1 MSRHHITTAIT
12 IASAALCGAALLQ
25 VGSISDAQ
33 AQGMPGAGGQPGGQP
48 GGMPTPAA
56 AGSDGV
62 AEQAPKKL
70 GALPTTPVLPPPKGS
85 RKKLQV
91 FSMDGYFRL
100 RHDWLKQLDLGFSDV
115 ESVGGAPFP
124 NPLACRGTLSP
135 GSCKN
140 SYSTANAR
148 LRLEPVFHIDERSSV
163 HLQVDVL
170 DNITLG
176 STPLNYSANGG
187 AGDLPINSIDGNQDA
202 PQAGRNSLND
212 SIVVK
217 RAWAEIDA
225 PIGLLKFGRMPWHW
239 GMGMVANGGGA
250 DPIHGG
256 YNLDADFGDTVDRV
270 SFSTKIPGMKLN
282 AGIAMDWGQTG
293 PNSALV
299 GEQAGG
305 AQRQAWDLDDADDL
319 GQYLLMISNMD
330 SPTLIADKIANGES
344 VFNYGA
350 LLSYIT
356 QSNVQQ
362 DVIVGESP
370 PAESYARRNMTT
382 YSPDLWVRYAKGKF
396 DVEAEATYVIGSLE
410 AADEGATDTVDIR
423 QFGGVARANY
433 RLMDDDLTLTQE
445 VGFASG
451 DQWDNEVEGRTHVS
465 GAVSLGPGD
474 NTLERFVFDPAYHV
488 DLILFRELLGG
499 VSNAVYGK
507 TSFVYELT
515 SKFKVRG
522 AGILS
527 AAHRPVATPGNST
540 LYGLELDADIGYE
553 NDGFFAGISYGIL
566 LPFAALDHP
575 ETAAFPF
582 GSQNGGNGGD
592 AGTAQT
598 IQSRLMLQF

>member
-1 MSRHHITTAIT
+1 
-12 IASAALCGAALLQ
+12 
-25 VGSISDAQ
+25 
-33 AQGMPGAGGQPGGQP
+33 MPGAGGQP

-56 AGSDGV
+56 GTSSDGV

-91 FSMDGYFRL
+91 FSLDGYFRF
-100 RHDWLKQLDLGFSDV
+100 RHDWLKQLDLGFTDV
-115 ESVGGAPFP
+115 ESLGGAPFP
-124 NPLACRGTLSP
+124 NPLACRGTSSA

-140 SYSTANAR
+140 SYSTANTR
-148 LRLEPVFHIDERSSV
+148 LRLEPIFHIDERSSV
-163 HLQVDVL
+163 HMQVDVL

-176 STPLNYSANGG
+176 ATPFGYSANGG

-202 PQAGRNSLND
+202 PQAGTNNLAD

-225 PIGLLKFGRMPWHW
+225 PIGILKFGRMPWHW
-239 GMGMVANGGGA
+239 GMGIVANGGGA

-256 YNLDADFGDTVDRV
+256 YNLDADFGDTVDRL
-270 SFSTKIPGMKLN
+270 SFSTKIPGMNLN
-282 AGIAMDWGQTG
+282 AGIAMDWGNTG

-299 GEQAGG
+299 GEQAGYG
-305 AQRQAWDLDDADDL
+305 RQAWDLDDADDL
-319 GQYLLMISNMD
+319 GQWLLMISNMD
-330 SPTLIADKIANGES
+330 SPTRVADKIANGES
-344 VFNYGA
+344 VLNYGA
-350 LLSYIT
+350 FLAYIT
-356 QSNVQQ
+356 RDNVQQ
-362 DVIVGESP
+362 DVMIGETP
-370 PAESYARRNMTT
+370 PPESYANRDMTT
-382 YSPDLWVRYAKGKF
+382 YTPDLWVKYAKGKF
-396 DVEAEATYVIGSLE
+396 DVEAEATYIIGSLK
-410 AADEGATDTVDIR
+410 APDLGIADSIKIR
-423 QFGGVARANY
+423 QFGGVARMNY
-433 RLMDDDLTLTQE
+433 RLMDDDLRLTQE

-451 DQWDNEVEGRTHVS
+451 DQWDNEVQGRTHVS

-488 DLILFRELLGG
+488 DLIFFRELLGG
-499 VSNAVYGK
+499 VSNAVYSK
-507 TSFVYELT
+507 SSFQYELT

-575 ETAAFPF
+575 VGSAFPF
-582 GSQNGGNGGD
+582 GPNTSNGGD
-592 AGTAQT
+592 AATAQT
-598 IQSRLMLQF
+598 IQTRLMLQF

>member
-1 MSRHHITTAIT
+1 
-12 IASAALCGAALLQ
+12 
-25 VGSISDAQ
+25 
-33 AQGMPGAGGQPGGQP
+33 MPGAGGQPGG
-48 GGMPTPAA
+48 GMPTPTGG
-56 AGSDGV
+56 GSDGV

-91 FSMDGYFRL
+91 FSLDGYFRL
-100 RHDWLKQLDLGFSDV
+100 RHDWLKQFDLGFTDV
-115 ESVGGAPFP
+115 EEVGGAPFP
-124 NPLACRGTLSP
+124 NPLACRGTNSP
-135 GSCKN
+135 SSCQN

-148 LRLEPVFHIDERSSV
+148 LRLEPIFHIDERSSV

-176 STPLNYSANGG
+176 STPLGYSANGG
-187 AGDLPINSIDGNQDA
+187 AGNLPVANIDGNQDA
-202 PQAGRNSLND
+202 PQAGVNNLGD

-225 PIGLLKFGRMPWHW
+225 PIGVLKFGRMPWHW

-299 GEQAGG
+299 GEQAGVG
-305 AQRQAWDLDDADDL
+305 RQAWDLDDADDL

-330 SPTLIADKIANGES
+330 SPTRIADMLANGES

-350 LLSYIT
+350 MLSYIT
-356 QSNVQQ
+356 QSNVQN
-362 DVIVGESP
+362 DVTIGETP
-370 PAESYARRNMTT
+370 PADSYARRAMKT
-382 YSPDLWVRYAKGKF
+382 YAPDLWVRYAQGKF
-396 DVEAEATYVIGSLE
+396 DVEAEATFIIGSLE
-410 AADEGATDTVDIR
+410 AADQLATDTVDIR

-433 RLMDDDLTLTQE
+433 RLMDGDLTLTQE

-451 DQWDNEVEGRTHVS
+451 DQWDNEVQGQTHVS
-465 GAVSLGPGD
+465 GAVNLGPGD
-474 NTLERFVFDPAYHV
+474 NTIERFVFDPAYHV

-507 TSFVYELT
+507 TSFMYELT

-527 AAHRPVATPGNST
+527 AAHRPVATPGNSAF
-540 LYGLELDADIGYE
+540 YGVEFDADVGYE

-566 LPFAALDHP
+566 LPMAALDHP
-575 ETAAFPF
+575 TDSAFPF
-582 GSQNGGNGGD
+582 GSAQTGNGGS
-592 AGTAQT
+592 AGTAHT
-598 IQSRLMLQF
+598 IQTRLMLQF

>member
-1 MSRHHITTAIT
+1 MQVIT
-12 IASAALCGAALLQ
+12 IDFETYYSQEFSLTKMTTEEYVRSGEFEVIGVSVQ
-25 VGSISDAQ
+25 VDDGEPVWFSGD
-33 AQGMPGAGGQPGGQP
+33 MPS
-48 GGMPTPAA
+48 T
-56 AGSDGV
+56 
-62 AEQAPKKL
+62 E
-70 GALPTTPVLPPPKGS
+70 
-85 RKKLQV
+85 
-91 FSMDGYFRL
+91 
-100 RHDWLKQLDLGFSDV
+100 DWLKQFDLGFTDV
-115 ESVGGAPFP
+115 ESLGGAPFP
-124 NPLACRGTLSP
+124 NPLACRGTQSP

-140 SYSTANAR
+140 SYSTANTR
-148 LRLEPVFHIDERSSV
+148 LRLEPIFHIDERSSV

-176 STPLNYSANGG
+176 ATPFGYSANGG
-187 AGDLPINSIDGNQDA
+187 AGDLPVSSIDGNQDA
-202 PQAGRNSLND
+202 PQAGLNNLGD
-212 SIVVK
+212 SVVVK

-239 GMGMVANGGGA
+239 GMGIVANGGGA

-256 YNLDADFGDTVDRV
+256 YNLDADFGDTVDRL
-270 SFSTKIPGMKLN
+270 SFSTTIPGMKLN
-282 AGIAMDWGQTG
+282 AGIALDWGQTG

-299 GEQAGG
+299 GEQAGYG
-305 AQRQAWDLDDADDL
+305 RQAWDLDDSDDL
-319 GQYLLMISNMD
+319 GQWLLMISNMD

-344 VFNYGA
+344 VLNYGA
-350 LLSYIT
+350 FLSYIT
-356 QSNVQQ
+356 RDNVQQ
-362 DVIVGESP
+362 DVIFGET
-370 PAESYARRNMTT
+370 PAADSFASRDMTT
-382 YSPDLWVRYAKGKF
+382 YSPDIWVKYAKGKF
-396 DVEAEATYVIGSLE
+396 DVEAEATYIIGSLE
-410 AADEGATDTVDIR
+410 APDLGIADRIDIR

-451 DQWDNEVEGRTHVS
+451 DQWDNEVQGRTHVS

-499 VSNAVYGK
+499 VSNAVYSK
-507 TSFVYELT
+507 SSFQYELT

-527 AAHRPVATPGNST
+527 AAHRPVSTPGNST

-575 ETAAFPF
+575 ESSAFPF
-582 GSQNGGNGGD
+582 GDNTSNGGE

-598 IQSRLMLQF
+598 IQTRLMLQF

>member
-1 MSRHHITTAIT
+1 MSRQHITTAIT

-33 AQGMPGAGGQPGGQP
+33 AQGMPGAGGQPGG
-48 GGMPTPAA
+48 MPTPAA
-56 AGSDGV
+56 GSSSEGV

-91 FSMDGYFRL
+91 FSMDGYFRF
-100 RHDWLKQLDLGFSDV
+100 RHDWLKQFDLGFTDV
-115 ESVGGAPFP
+115 ESLGGAPFP
-124 NPLACRGTLSP
+124 NPLACRGTQSP
-135 GSCKN
+135 GSCEN

-148 LRLEPVFHIDERSSV
+148 LRLEPIFHIDERSSV

-176 STPLNYSANGG
+176 STPFGYSANGG
-187 AGDLPINSIDGNQDA
+187 AGDLPISSIDGNQDA
-202 PQAGRNSLND
+202 PQAGLNNLGD

-256 YNLDADFGDTVDRV
+256 YNLDADFGDTVDRI
-270 SFSTKIPGMKLN
+270 SFSTTIPGMKLN
-282 AGIAMDWGQTG
+282 AGIALDWGQTG

-299 GEQAGG
+299 GEQAGVG
-305 AQRQAWDLDDADDL
+305 RQAWDLDDSDDL
-319 GQYLLMISNMD
+319 GQWLLMISNMD

-350 LLSYIT
+350 FLSYIT
-356 QSNVQQ
+356 RDNVQQ
-362 DVIVGESP
+362 DVMIGETPGADSF
-370 PAESYARRNMTT
+370 ASRDMTT
-382 YSPDLWVRYAKGKF
+382 YSPDVWVKYAKGKF
-396 DVEAEATYVIGSLE
+396 DVEAEATYIIGSLE
-410 AADEGATDTVDIR
+410 APDLGIADRIDIR

-451 DQWDNEVEGRTHVS
+451 DQWDNEVQGRTHVS

-499 VSNAVYGK
+499 VSNAVYSK
-507 TSFVYELT
+507 SSFQYELT

-527 AAHRPVATPGNST
+527 AAHRPVSTPGNST

-575 ETAAFPF
+575 TGSAFPF
-582 GSQNGGNGGD
+582 GDNTSNGGE

-598 IQSRLMLQF
+598 IQTRLMLQF